1 VTAAKRPAPRKP
13 RGRPLPGTPEALDA
27 AARVDAGSV
36 PDAQVR
42 WAQHA
47 PPAWAPLLASGTV
60 HARKEGAG

>member
-13 RGRPLPGTPEALDA
+13 REALDA